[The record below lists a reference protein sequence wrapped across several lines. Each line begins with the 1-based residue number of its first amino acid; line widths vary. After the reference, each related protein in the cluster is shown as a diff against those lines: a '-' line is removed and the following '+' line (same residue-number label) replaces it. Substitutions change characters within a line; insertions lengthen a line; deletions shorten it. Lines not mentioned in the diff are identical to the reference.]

1 MGQSKLISMA
11 TAVMA
16 AAAIVSFAP
25 AANAATV
32 IDDFSFTDA
41 SSAVLAS
48 GSFSYD
54 SSLSSATSLTY
65 ADLSSFSI
73 TLGGQTFN
81 TAFVQGLSPLN
92 GDYVY
97 FGFDPASNGFVPAA
111 VPGYSGP
118 YSAILAGLGYS
129 PNTGFFIDP
138 LVGHADPANTGAD
151 GVVGLYYP
159 SETFTEVG
167 VAANVTVTTTP
178 LPSTWTMLIAG
189 FVGLGFI
196 AYRGKKNR
204 CAAIA
209 AA

>member
-25 AANAATV
+25 AANASTV
-32 IDDFSFTDA
+32 TDDFTFTDA

-81 TAFVQGLSPLN
+81 TAFVQGLNPLN

-111 VPGYSGP
+111 VPGYAGP

-138 LVGHADPANTGAD
+138 LVGQADPANTGAD
-151 GVVGLYYP
+151 GVVALYYP

-167 VAANVTVTTTP
+167 VAANVSVTTTP